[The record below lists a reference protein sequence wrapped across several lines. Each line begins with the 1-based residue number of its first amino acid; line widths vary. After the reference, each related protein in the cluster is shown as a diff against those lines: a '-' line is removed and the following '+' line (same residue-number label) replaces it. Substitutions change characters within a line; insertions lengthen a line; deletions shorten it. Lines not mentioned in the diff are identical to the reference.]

1 MEDLLKKYGG
11 LPNLKK
17 HLDFFYQKVCQERGI
32 KHYFFGVNLDNVIK
46 DQVNFRSFVMRKPEH
61 MYRDLPMQIAT
72 VAIRVKPN
80 VFEDVMKTLQAQLKI
95 MGVHWKEIPRMSHH
109 IIEIAEETRSA
120 PTDVVKTTIDPALA
134 TLDILQKTLAK
145 KGLTSSIKATGE
157 LSISVG
163 NSVAYP
169 ISLHLSPSAK
179 KLTLIGRG
187 YARQGVE
194 WVEIQKVL
202 DAAMTRFPFFPL
214 EIKKDEDGVFIHS
227 SHTIDYAGAGIPSR
241 MLLNLVKEFSWRY
254 EEVMYQDKDER
265 LINLVRD
272 V

>member
-61 MYRDLPMQIAT
+61 MYRDLPTQVAT
-72 VAIRVKPN
+72 VSIRVKPN

-120 PTDVVKTTIDPALA
+120 PTDTIKTIIDPALA
-134 TLDILQKTLAK
+134 SLDILQKAFAK
-145 KGLTSSIKATGE
+145 KGLTSSVKATGE
-157 LSISVG
+157 LSLQVG

-169 ISLHLSPSAK
+169 IFIQLAASTK
-179 KLTLIGRG
+179 KITLVGRG
-187 YARQGVE
+187 YARAGVE
-194 WVEIQKVL
+194 VSDIQKIM
-202 DAAMTRFPFFPL
+202 DAAMTRFPFFAL
-214 EIKKDEDGVFIHS
+214 ELKKDDEGMFIEGKHL
-227 SHTIDYAGAGIPSR
+227 IDYAGAGIPTR
-241 MLLNLVKEFSWRY
+241 MLLNLVKEFSWRF
-254 EEVMYQDKDER
+254 EEVMAQDKDER

>member
-61 MYRDLPMQIAT
+61 MYRDLPMQVAT
-72 VAIRVKPN
+72 VSIRVKPN

-120 PTDVVKTTIDPALA
+120 PTDTVKTIIDPALA
-134 TLDILQKTLAK
+134 SVDVLQKAFTK
-145 KGLTSSIKATGE
+145 KGLTCSVKETGE
-157 LSISVG
+157 LSLRAG

-169 ISLHLSPSAK
+169 ISIQLNASSKQIVVL
-179 KLTLIGRG
+179 GRG
-187 YARQGVE
+187 YARAGVE
-194 WVEIQKVL
+194 GAEVQKII
-202 DAAMTRFPFFPL
+202 DAAMTRFPFFAL
-214 EIKKDEDGVFIHS
+214 ELKKDDEEMFIEAKHPV
-227 SHTIDYAGAGIPSR
+227 DYAGAGIPTR
-241 MLLNLVKEFSWRY
+241 MLLNLVKEFSWRFLS
-254 EEVMYQDKDER
+254 MCDR
-265 LINLVRD
+265 LSA
-272 V
+272 